1 VPNRQ
6 TVGGSFPPFLSRIPQ
21 VIMAKSPV
29 RPSDIQA
36 ILTAAEKKVLDGTL
50 GQSLAAATRPQ
61 LEAIRKQARS
71 LRDKWQDLFKRQ
83 SIDTKR
89 KPAPADQA
97 NARSREKSDL
107 FGDAVKRIEAR
118 LAELAE
124 GVTAAVGGGT
134 KGGRTAAARAAT
146 KPARQ
151 AGHRATRATIREAL
165 SETVAAINEAAR
177 KLVGEATDQKP
188 SKVKPAGA
196 SAKTKATAT
205 TEAPPAPSP
214 VRPKRVVPKTV
225 ASKKAR
231 QAGKRKAL
239 TATATGQAIAF
250 DVKKQ
255 RTAKARATVARLKMD
270 GEATR
275 RKGFVLSNTKRNQ
288 ARRDSR

>member
-1 VPNRQ
+1 
-6 TVGGSFPPFLSRIPQ
+6 
-21 VIMAKSPV
+21 MAKTPV

-36 ILTAAEKKVLDGTL
+36 LLTAAEKKVLDGTL
-50 GQSLAAATRPQ
+50 GESLAAATRPQ

-83 SIDTKR
+83 SIATKR

-118 LAELAE
+118 LSELAE
-124 GVTAAVGGGT
+124 GVTAAVGGG
-134 KGGRTAAARAAT
+134 KKAGRTGAARAAK

-151 AGHRATRATIREAL
+151 AGHRAARATIREEL
-165 SETVAAINEAAR
+165 SEAVAAINESVR
-177 KLVGEATDQKP
+177 KLVGKATGKKP
-188 SKVKPAGA
+188 AKSKPAGA
-196 SAKTKATAT
+196 SAKKVAGATAET
-205 TEAPPAPSP
+205 PPAPAP
-214 VRPKRVVPKTV
+214 ARAKRVVQKPVT
-225 ASKKAR
+225 SKKAR

-239 TATATGQAIAF
+239 AATGTGQAIMF

-255 RTAKARATVARLKMD
+255 RSAKARATVARLKVD

-275 RKGFVLSNTKRNQ
+275 RKGFVVSNTKRKQ